1 MGWTSS
7 HRSSNQSVKDYL
19 IEEINETGK
28 TATFKVLDIAIV
40 KRNTA
45 YLAVKRTSIDTGK
58 SEVFA
63 MVILIRYGRGQ
74 FNITTKE
81 MGEDMG
87 PFYYDCPA
95 RILDILTPTDHTEAV
110 LWRER
115 CRANLANC
123 ESLKKE
129 LATAKEGDVFKFGS
143 PVRFTKG
150 TFEQMTFHRTEKR
163 RHVFMVGPF
172 VMYASFDRLMSMKRQ
187 YGLEVTCND

>member
-63 MVILIRYGRGQ
+63 MVILICYGRGQ

-81 MGEDMG
+81 MSEDMG

-95 RILDILTPTDHTEAV
+95 RILDLLTPSDHTEAV

-143 PVRFTKG
+143 PVQFTKG
-150 TFEQMTFHRTEKR
+150 TFDQMTFHRKEKR

-172 VMYASFDRLMSMKRQ
+172 VMYASFDQLMSMKLQ